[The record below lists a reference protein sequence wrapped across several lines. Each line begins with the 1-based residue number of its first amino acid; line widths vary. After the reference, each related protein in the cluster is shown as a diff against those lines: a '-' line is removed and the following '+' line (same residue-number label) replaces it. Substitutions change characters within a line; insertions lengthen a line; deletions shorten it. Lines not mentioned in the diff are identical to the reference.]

1 VNHFLSCDWIL
12 DIEGL
17 SGRGRASVRAW
28 KDSSPIGEY
37 LMRNNSKI
45 GSFLKKAGLAS
56 MYVTVM
62 LTVLQPSKGLELP
75 EMNFSGN
82 HLFNVTVN
90 NGPVI
95 NGNVILNAHSATISN
110 CNKQ

>member
-1 VNHFLSCDWIL
+1 MGI
-12 DIEGL
+12 
-17 SGRGRASVRAW
+17 
-28 KDSSPIGEY
+28 Y

-45 GSFLKKAGLAS
+45 GSVLKKAGLAS
-56 MYVTVM
+56 LYVTVM
-62 LTVLQPSKGLELP
+62 LNVLQPAKGPDLP

-95 NGNVILNAHSATISN
+95 NGNVTLNANSPTISN
-110 CNKQ
+110 CNK

>member
-1 VNHFLSCDWIL
+1 
-12 DIEGL
+12 
-17 SGRGRASVRAW
+17 
-28 KDSSPIGEY
+28 
-37 LMRNNSKI
+37 
-45 GSFLKKAGLAS
+45 
-56 MYVTVM
+56 
-62 LTVLQPSKGLELP
+62 
-75 EMNFSGN
+75 MNFSGN